1 MELYNLKKNKLEKVS
16 LIPFKLEKDIQA
28 LVEKST
34 DTIFQLEFIESEFK
48 VEKYRIDTL
57 CLDVENNSVLKIH
70 SVGVCKNPRVSCDGK
85 VRLAQTGRQSG
96 GGRGAARGHELDDS
110 AGQTNNL
117 LGSASV
123 AAPPHR
129 ISADWSTS

>member
-34 DTIFQLEFIESEFK
+34 DTIFQLESIESEFK

-57 CLDVENNSVLKIH
+57 CLDVENNSFVI
-70 SVGVCKNPRVSCDGK
+70 
-85 VRLAQTGRQSG
+85 
-96 GGRGAARGHELDDS
+96 
-110 AGQTNNL
+110 
-117 LGSASV
+117 
-123 AAPPHR
+123 
-129 ISADWSTS
+129 I